1 VNAVLDNLGRYGEG
15 MWGTVSITLLAF
27 VLAFVLGMI
36 VATCRISPIPPLR
49 WAGTAWVEGLRNVPL
64 MALLWVFFFGF
75 TKLGISYSP
84 WASAILVCGAYTS
97 AFVAETV
104 RSGFNA
110 VPPGQAEAARS
121 LGLTFPQVL
130 ATVVWPQAL
139 RSIVPPMGSVFI
151 ALTKNSSLA
160 FSIGAIELTSI
171 TQELVNK
178 TAQSIPLFLGT
189 ATAYLLLTL
198 PSGQAIA
205 FLERRVAIKR

>member
-1 VNAVLDNLGRYGEG
+1 V
-15 MWGTVSITLLAF
+15 
-27 VLAFVLGMI
+27 
-36 VATCRISPIPPLR
+36 VATFRISPVPPLR
-49 WAGTAWVEGLRNVPL
+49 WAGTAWVEGVRNIPL
-64 MALLWVFFFGF
+64 TALLFLFFFGF

-84 WASAILVCGAYTS
+84 WMSAILVCGAYTS

-130 ATVVWPQAL
+130 ASVVWPQAL

-151 ALTKNSSLA
+151 ALIKNSSLA
-160 FSIGAIELTSI
+160 FTIGATELTSV
-171 TQELVNK
+171 TNTLVNQ
-178 TAQSIPLFLGT
+178 TAQAIPLFLGT

-198 PSGQAIA
+198 PSGRVVAY
-205 FLERRVAIKR
+205 LERRVAIRR